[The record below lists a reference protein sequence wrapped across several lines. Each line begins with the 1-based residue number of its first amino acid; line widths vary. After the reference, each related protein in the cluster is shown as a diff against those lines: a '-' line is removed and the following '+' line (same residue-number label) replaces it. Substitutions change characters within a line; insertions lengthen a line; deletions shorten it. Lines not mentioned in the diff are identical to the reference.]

1 MTRRIGFDEAPAA
14 AREDYRRYL
23 NTYLGLTGTSWGAWW
38 ARYGAE
44 YSTGDAGGEV
54 AAGEP
59 VPGGDTVPGSPAVQI
74 VPGRAS
80 GSAAMKRAPEHPDV
94 PGGDGVCL
102 ACGEPLGDEGR
113 YCSLDCRERYELQ
126 TRAVPARPAGQRSLR
141 NDIARALLEGYDRTW
156 YQLRFA
162 LLSAG
167 MAVEACTNWVLVF
180 GPQSLIDEVAR

>member
-1 MTRRIGFDEAPAA
+1 MTRRIDIDEAPAA

-23 NTYLGLTGTSWGAWW
+23 NDYYGLTGTSWGAWW

-44 YSTGDAGGEV
+44 YSAADAGGEV

-80 GSAAMKRAPEHPDV
+80 GSAAMKRAPEHPA
-94 PGGDGVCL
+94 PC
-102 ACGEPLGDEGR
+102 
-113 YCSLDCRERYELQ
+113 
-126 TRAVPARPAGQRSLR
+126 TVPARPAGQRSLR
-141 NDIARALLEGYDRTW
+141 NDIARALLEGYDLTW

-180 GPQSLIDEVAR
+180 GPQSLIDEVSR